1 MCGRF
6 SLSTPLTDIAA
17 MVESE
22 PLSDVTPFEPSWNIG
37 PRRWVPVIS
46 QTGPDSEPNV
56 PRHLRLMQWGF
67 RPSWAKPSN
76 REPINA
82 RVETVQEKPMFR
94 ASFER
99 RRCVVP
105 ANGWYEWMTTPN
117 GKVPFFHQQRNG
129 DVSYMAAVWDGS
141 YAEEGNVETFAL
153 LTTEANEDCRD
164 VHHRMPVLMTLS
176 ELEPWLAN
184 GALPQPLHPG
194 TIDRYPV
201 SREVNRTETDHAG
214 LVLPLKTLFNHEYGA

>member
-22 PLSDVTPFEPSWNIG
+22 PLSDITPFEPSWNIG
-37 PRRWVPVIS
+37 PRRWAPVIT
-46 QTGPDSEPNV
+46 QTGVQSEQDV

-82 RVETVQEKPMFR
+82 RIETAHEKPMFR
-94 ASFER
+94 AAFEQR
-99 RRCVVP
+99 RGVVP

-117 GKVPFFHQQRNG
+117 GKVPFFHQQMNG
-129 DVSYMAAVWDGS
+129 TVSYMAAVWDRS
-141 YAEEGNVETFAL
+141 HAEEGSVETFAL
-153 LTTEANEDCRD
+153 LTTEANEDCRE
-164 VHHRMPVLMTLS
+164 VHHRMPLLLS
-176 ELEPWLAN
+176 VNELQPWLTE
-184 GALPQPLHPG
+184 GALPQPPPPG
-194 TIDRYPV
+194 TIDHYPV
-201 SREVNRTETDHAG
+201 SREVNRINVDHEG
-214 LVLPLKTLFNHEYGA
+214 LVLPLKTLFDHEYGA